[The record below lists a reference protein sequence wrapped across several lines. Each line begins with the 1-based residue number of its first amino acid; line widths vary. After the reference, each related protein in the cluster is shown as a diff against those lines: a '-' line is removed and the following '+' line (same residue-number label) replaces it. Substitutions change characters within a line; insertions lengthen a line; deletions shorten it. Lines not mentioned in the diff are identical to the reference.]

1 MGLLKTGL
9 KAAVAV
15 KTAHYV
21 HDRIESRQQA
31 QWAAQGPHAAGAG
44 THAPPIPPGQYPGY
58 GAAPIAA
65 VATSAPYPTA
75 PIAAEAPAAPPPGG
89 GQDRSLVLGQLKDL
103 AELKAAGVLTDDEF
117 AQQKAL
123 ILGG

>member
-1 MGLLKTGL
+1 MGLIKTGL

-21 HDRIESRQQA
+21 HDRIQRRQQA
-31 QWAAQGPHAAGAG
+31 EWAAQGQPTASPGTAPPPSPSIEHWTVQMVAAAAGA
-44 THAPPIPPGQYPGY
+44 TPSATPPG
-58 GAAPIAA
+58 A
-65 VATSAPYPTA
+65 
-75 PIAAEAPAAPPPGG
+75 
-89 GQDRSLVLGQLKDL
+89 GQDRSAVLSQLKDL
-103 AELKAAGVLTDDEF
+103 AELKAAGVLTDDEV

>member
-1 MGLLKTGL
+1 MGLIKTGL

-21 HDRIESRQQA
+21 HDRIERRQQA
-31 QWAAQGPHAAGAG
+31 QWATPS
-44 THAPPIPPGQYPGY
+44 PPGTPPAAA
-58 GAAPIAA
+58 AAPAPASPIAGEAALTPPPPAGLDWAA
-65 VATSAPYPTA
+65 VLS
-75 PIAAEAPAAPPPGG
+75 
-89 GQDRSLVLGQLKDL
+89 QLKDL
-103 AELKAAGVLTDDEF
+103 AELKAAGVLTEEEF

>member
-1 MGLLKTGL
+1 MGLIKTGL

-21 HDRIESRQQA
+21 HDRIERRQQA
-31 QWAAQGPHAAGAG
+31 QWAAQDQQSATGP
-44 THAPPIPPGQYPGY
+44 P
-58 GAAPIAA
+58 
-65 VATSAPYPTA
+65 ATSPANPGATA
-75 PIAAEAPAAPPPGG
+75 R
-89 GQDRSLVLGQLKDL
+89 QDRTAVLRQLKDL
-103 AELKAAGVLTDDEF
+103 GELKAAGVLTEEEF